1 MTPDQVHGHTD
12 PRFAAVAD
20 AFRANWTE
28 SHELGAAVCVYQD
41 GRPVVDLWAGV
52 ADIRTGRAWEEHTP
66 GLTFSVGK
74 GLSALL
80 VHLLA
85 ARGVLD
91 LDAPI
96 ERYWPEF
103 AGAGKAGMPVMWAL
117 THRTA
122 VAYLDGSFTL
132 AEVCEGSAVL
142 RAIESQTP
150 NWTPGTAYAYH
161 AVTQGFVLGEIVRRA
176 TGRTFAEV
184 FRESIAEPLGLHSW
198 FGVPDS
204 VLAEVAVLD
213 VGPLEWSDPEAIRA
227 VDAAMAA
234 DDRAWRALTLN
245 GAIRLPMG
253 SRRDLDYNEE
263 IVLRA
268 QLPAS
273 GLVTTAHSLARVYS
287 STVAETDGIRLLD
300 DEHIRRAAQLTIAG
314 DHLFSF
320 GTPQVEE
327 RWGEGLR
334 LPPVAAGSLLGPTSF
349 GHSGAGGA
357 IGFADIDARVGFGY
371 VTNRMSIGADDR
383 ARRLVTAVA
392 AALEPATR

>member
-1 MTPDQVHGHTD
+1 MTPEQVHGYTD
-12 PRFAAVAD
+12 PRFAAVAE
-20 AFRANWTE
+20 AFRENWVE
-28 SHELGAAVCVYQD
+28 SHELGAAVCVYVD
-41 GRPVVDLWAGV
+41 GRPVVDLWGGI
-52 ADIRTGRAWEEHTP
+52 ADIRTGRPWREHTP

-103 AGAGKAGMPVMWAL
+103 AGSGKAGMPVMWAL

-122 VAYLDGSFTL
+122 VAYVDGSFTL

-176 TGRTFAEV
+176 TGKTFAEV
-184 FRESIAEPLGLHSW
+184 FREAIAEPLGLHTW

-204 VLAEVAVLD
+204 VLSEVAVLD
-213 VGPLEWSDPEAIRA
+213 VGPLSWSDPEAIRA
-227 VDAAMAA
+227 VDAAMEA

-268 QLPAS
+268 QLPSS

-287 STVAETDGIRLLD
+287 STVAETDGFRLLD
-300 DEHIRRAAQLTIAG
+300 DERIRRASQLTIAG

-320 GTPQVEE
+320 GTPAVEE

-371 VTNRMSIGADDR
+371 VTNRMSIGADER
-383 ARRLVTAVA
+383 AKRLVTAVA
-392 AALEPATR
+392 TVLEPANR